1 MDNSHIKEELSISY
15 INTVAS
21 IAGIDYEIVRHDDDS
36 TDAILKKWIF
46 LDEKMK
52 FLSSLRIQLKTTSS
66 KSKYNDNGKII
77 TYSLKAK
84 NYNDLCMPATIP
96 IILGLLILPEEEA
109 DWVEWTPQELY
120 IKGCMYWVN
129 LANESLT
136 SNKDEK
142 TVKIEK
148 ENVINS
154 ETLQYMLEK
163 IAKEGQV

>member
-1 MDNSHIKEELSISY
+1 
-15 INTVAS
+15 
-21 IAGIDYEIVRHDDDS
+21 
-36 TDAILKKWIF
+36 
-46 LDEKMK
+46 
-52 FLSSLRIQLKTTSS
+52 
-66 KSKYNDNGKII
+66 
-77 TYSLKAK
+77 
-84 NYNDLCMPATIP
+84 MPATIP